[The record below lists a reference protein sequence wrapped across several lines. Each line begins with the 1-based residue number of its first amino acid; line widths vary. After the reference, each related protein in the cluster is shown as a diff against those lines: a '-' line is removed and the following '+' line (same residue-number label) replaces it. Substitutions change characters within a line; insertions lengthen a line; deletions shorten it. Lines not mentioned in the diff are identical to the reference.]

1 MKRVNNLYHGLFLLA
16 CLLILSSCSKQV
28 SLDWSQVATFSTPH
42 NLELSSSTF
51 DFRDGQGGTQTLT
64 INSNTSWEITDLPDW
79 LTVDT
84 QKGTGD
90 ASVLLTCT
98 ANPSFTD
105 VRIAEFAVRPA
116 ENDWDYRIP
125 VSVFQVKALPFVS
138 SASSEVTFKY
148 EEEKQT
154 IPVATNVE
162 NWTISVLPFMKGEPT
177 DWLTA
182 KKSEDNKA
190 AELSVA
196 INLENRRMAYVVL
209 NAEDTETI
217 ITVTQKSPLD
227 LSTTNVSFPFE
238 EGIYETIIVDTDGPF
253 EIINTTDWL
262 TVSDVTEK
270 SFDVTASR
278 NLSGDRTAV
287 INVSTTGQL
296 PVRITRELTVYQENP
311 YNGHAFVDLGLPS
324 GLLWA
329 TCNVGADS
337 PGDYGNYY
345 AWGETSTKKEYSWE
359 TYVFHKSG
367 ESRDNLRFHKY
378 SYDDNKCLLD
388 SEDDAAWVNWGGIW
402 RMPTKEEW
410 DELLDNCNWTWTAQ
424 DNHYG
429 YKVTGRVGRNS
440 IFLPAAG
447 IRSDTLLYIVDSF
460 GDYIYGHYW
469 ASTIPPATY
478 KDAAWVLSFFS
489 AVRPSMCDISDR
501 YHGMSV
507 RSVCP

>member
-1 MKRVNNLYHGLFLLA
+1 MKRVNNLYHGLFLSA

-138 SASSEVTFKY
+138 SASSEVTFRY

-162 NWTISVLPFMKGEPT
+162 NWTISVLPFMKGEQT

-190 AELSVA
+190 AEISVV

-287 INVSTTGQL
+287 ISVSTTGQL

-329 TCNVGADS
+329 TCNVGASS
-337 PGDYGNYY
+337 PEDYGDYF
-345 AWGETSTKKEYSWE
+345 AWGETSPKSEYSWG
-359 TYVFHKSG
+359 TYKFCKSG
-367 ESRDNLRFHKY
+367 DTNENVKFSEYNFTDKRY
-378 SYDDNKCLLD
+378 YLD
-388 SEDDAAWVNWGGIW
+388 PVDDAAWVNWGGIW
-402 RMPTKEEW
+402 RMPTV
-410 DELLDNCNWTWTAQ
+410 DELEELYWNCNWTWTTQ
-424 DNHYG
+424 GGHKG
-429 YKVTGRVGRNS
+429 YKVTSKLGRQS

-447 IRSDTLLYIVDSF
+447 YRSDNSLDEVNEYGFYWSSKVGPSFQYLAHDIFFNSVGHIPSSSCSRYIGIS
-460 GDYIYGHYW
+460 
-469 ASTIPPATY
+469 
-478 KDAAWVLSFFS
+478 
-489 AVRPSMCDISDR
+489 VRP
-501 YHGMSV
+501 
-507 RSVCP
+507 VCP